1 MNMQKKA
8 ILFFSICVIAVCL
21 VTAFL
26 GYRNAISGFDKA
38 LTNKALNDGFY
49 LREVMDGKYDG
60 SWSIKNG
67 QLYKGDALINGKTD
81 NIDRLSEQTG
91 DAITIFQGDTRVST
105 TVKKEDGSRATGTKC
120 SAEVA
125 DRVLNKGETVNMV
138 TQVVGK
144 DYYVCYQPVKDSSNN
159 IIGMLFVGVP
169 ATDLDV
175 MANAFMTSMAIATVI
190 LILIMGVVVTFAVRH
205 TLSPLK
211 SVQSALEHVANGDLS
226 IPDLHIEGSDEIAM
240 LAHDTNSM
248 KNAIR
253 TLMSNI
259 AHSAEQVAAASQELT
274 ATANQT
280 GESIRVVANSAVK
293 MAENNQDQVREL
305 ENTHDKVSNMN
316 NDMTDLTNYSNDMK
330 EAANDS
336 LKGVANGQVTV
347 RKAIETMHNMSKQID
362 ASSVI
367 VEALGERSASIV
379 QVIETISNIASQ
391 TNLLALNAAI
401 EAARAGEAGR
411 GFAVV
416 AEEVRK
422 LAEQSEI
429 AAKSISDMITTIQS
443 DTIKAVQAMKENNEG
458 VQEGTKIVSEAG
470 AAFDQISEL
479 ITNMN
484 TQIDVSLKA
493 IEKTGIV
500 CNDIRDIMDN
510 VLQLGNRSANEAQG
524 VSASTEEQA
533 AMMDEIARASTS
545 LAELS
550 QSLQNYVTKFKI

>member
-8 ILFFSICVIAVCL
+8 ILFFSICLIVVC
-21 VTAFL
+21 VAMGFI
-26 GYRNAISGFDKA
+26 GYRNAVSGFSNA
-38 LTNKALNDGFY
+38 LTDQVQGDACY
-49 LREVMDGKYDG
+49 LEEVLANRYPGD
-60 SWSIKNG
+60 WHIKND
-67 QLYKGDALINGKTD
+67 QLYKGDTLINGKTTT
-81 NIDRLSEQTG
+81 IDMLGEKTG
-91 DAITIFQGDTRVST
+91 DAITIFQGDTRIT
-105 TVKKEDGSRATGTKC
+105 TTLKKDDGNRAVGTK
-120 SAEVA
+120 STPEVA
-125 DRVLNKGETVNMV
+125 DKVLNKGEQVNMQ
-138 TQVVGK
+138 TQVLGK
-144 DYYVCYQPVKDSSNN
+144 PYFVCYKPIKDASGSV
-159 IIGMLFVGVP
+159 IGMLFVGVP
-169 ATDLDV
+169 ATELEA
-175 MANAFMTSMAIATVI
+175 MAGIFISYQAVATVI
-190 LILIMGVVVTFAVRH
+190 LIIIMGIVVTLAVRR
-205 TLSPLK
+205 TLRPLK
-211 SVQSALEHVANGDLS
+211 QVQSALEHVANGDLS
-226 IPDLHIEGSDEIAM
+226 IPDLEIDGSDEIAL
-240 LAHDTNSM
+240 LAHDTNGM

-259 AHSAEQVAAASQELT
+259 AQSAEQVAAASEELT

-280 GESIRVVANSAVK
+280 GDSIRAVANSAVK
-293 MAENNQDQVREL
+293 MAENNQSQVMEL
-305 ENTHDKVSNMN
+305 ENTHTKVSDMN
-316 NDMTDLTNYSNDMK
+316 NDMGELTHCSNEMK
-330 EAANDS
+330 TAANNS
-336 LKGVANGQVTV
+336 LKGVSNGQVTV
-347 RKAIETMHNMSKQID
+347 RKAIDTMHNMSQQID

-429 AAKSISDMITTIQS
+429 AAQSISEMITTIQA

-470 AAFDQISEL
+470 EAFDQISDL
-479 ITNMN
+479 INDMN
-484 TQIDVSLKA
+484 NQIDVSLKA
-493 IEKTGIV
+493 IEKTGVV
-500 CNDIRDIMDN
+500 CNDIQGIMEN
-510 VLQLGNRSANEAQG
+510 VVQLGNRSADEAQG

-550 QSLQNYVTKFKI
+550 QSLQNYVTKFKL

>member
-144 DYYVCYQPVKDSSNN
+144 DYYVSYQPVKDSSNN

-175 MANAFMTSMAIATVI
+175 MANAFMTSMSIATVI

-226 IPDLHIEGSDEIAM
+226 IPDLHIEGSDEIAL

-493 IEKTGIV
+493 IEKTGVV
-500 CNDIRDIMDN
+500 CNDIRGIMDN
-510 VLQLGNRSANEAQG
+510 VLQLGNRSADEAQG

>member
-144 DYYVCYQPVKDSSNN
+144 DYYVSYQPVKDSSNN

-226 IPDLHIEGSDEIAM
+226 IPDLHIEGSDEIAL

-253 TLMSNI
+253 TLLSNI

>member
-144 DYYVCYQPVKDSSNN
+144 DYYVSYQPVKDSSNN

-253 TLMSNI
+253 TLLSNI

-510 VLQLGNRSANEAQG
+510 VLQLGSRSANEAQG

-550 QSLQNYVTKFKI
+550 QSLQNHVTKFKI

>member
-1 MNMQKKA
+1 MNMQKKS
-8 ILFFSICVIAVCL
+8 ILFFSICIIAVC
-21 VTAFL
+21 VAMAFL
-26 GYRNAISGFDKA
+26 GYRNAVSGFDKS
-38 LTNKALNDGFY
+38 LTDKALDDGMY
-49 LREVMDGKYDG
+49 LAEVIEGKYAG
-60 SWSIKNG
+60 AWSIKNG
-67 QLYKGDALINGKTD
+67 QLYKGDAVLNGKTD
-81 NIDRLSEQTG
+81 NIDRISEHTG

-120 SAEVA
+120 SEEVA
-125 DRVLNKGETVNMV
+125 ERVLNKGETVNMV
-138 TQVVGK
+138 TKVVGK
-144 DYYVCYQPVKDSSNN
+144 DYYVCYQPIKDSSNK

-169 ATDLDV
+169 ASDLDEMSSV
-175 MANAFMTSMAIATVI
+175 FLTSMAIATII

-205 TLSPLK
+205 TLQPLK
-211 SVQSALEHVANGDLS
+211 HVQSALESVSDGDLS
-226 IPDLHIEGSDEIAM
+226 IPDLQINGSDEIAH
-240 LAHDTNSM
+240 LAHDTNKM

-253 TLMSNI
+253 TLMTNI
-259 AHSAEQVAAASQELT
+259 AQSAEQVAAASQELT

-305 ENTHDKVSNMN
+305 ENTNGKVTDMN
-316 NDMTDLTNYSNDMK
+316 QDMGDLTSYSNDMK
-330 EAANDS
+330 TAANDS
-336 LKGVANGQVTV
+336 LKGVENGQVTV
-347 RKAIETMHNMSKQID
+347 RMAIDTMHNMSKQID

-367 VEALGERSASIV
+367 VEALGQRSADIV

-470 AAFDQISEL
+470 EAFDQISEL

-484 TQIDVSLKA
+484 NQIDVSLKA
-493 IEKTGIV
+493 IEKTGVV
-500 CNDIRDIMDN
+500 CNDIQNIMDN
-510 VLQLGNRSANEAQG
+510 VVQLGNRSADEAQS

-545 LAELS
+545 LAELA
-550 QSLQNYVTKFKI
+550 QSLQNYVSKFRI

>member
-67 QLYKGDALINGKTD
+67 QLYKGDALLNGKTD

-144 DYYVCYQPVKDSSNN
+144 DYYVCYQPVKDSSNH

-226 IPDLHIEGSDEIAM
+226 IPDLHIEGSDEIAL

-336 LKGVANGQVTV
+336 RKGVANGQVTV

>member
-26 GYRNAISGFDKA
+26 GYRNAISGFDRA
-38 LTNKALNDGFY
+38 LTSKALNDGFY
-49 LREVMDGKYDG
+49 LREVIDGLYNG
-60 SWSIKNG
+60 SWNIKNG
-67 QLYKGDALINGKTD
+67 QLYKGDALLNGKTD
-81 NIDRLSEQTG
+81 HIDRLSEETG

-125 DRVLNKGETVNMV
+125 DRVLVKGETVNMV

-144 DYYVCYQPVKDSSNN
+144 DYYVSYQPIKDSSNK

-169 ATDLDV
+169 ATDLDT
-175 MANAFMTSMAIATVI
+175 MANAFITSMAIATII

-211 SVQSALEHVANGDLS
+211 SVQRALENVANGDLS
-226 IPDLHIEGSDEIAM
+226 IPDLHIEGSDEIAL

-305 ENTHDKVSNMN
+305 ENTHYKVSDMN

-336 LKGVANGQVTV
+336 LKGVANGQITV
-347 RKAIETMHNMSKQID
+347 RKAIDTMHNMSKQID

-484 TQIDVSLKA
+484 SQIDVSLKA
-493 IEKTGIV
+493 IEKTGVV
-500 CNDIRDIMDN
+500 CNDIRGIMDN
-510 VLQLGNRSANEAQG
+510 VVQLGNRSADEAQG

-533 AMMDEIARASTS
+533 AMMDEIARASNS

>member
-226 IPDLHIEGSDEIAM
+226 IPDLHIEGSDEIAL

>member
-8 ILFFSICVIAVCL
+8 ILFFSICIIAVC
-21 VTAFL
+21 VAMAFL
-26 GYRNAISGFDKA
+26 GYRNAVSGFDKS
-38 LTNKALNDGFY
+38 LTDKALDDGMY
-49 LREVMDGKYDG
+49 LAEVIEGKYAG
-60 SWSIKNG
+60 AWSIKNG
-67 QLYKGDALINGKTD
+67 QLYKGDVVLNGKTD
-81 NIDRLSEQTG
+81 NIDRISEYTG

-120 SAEVA
+120 SEEVA
-125 DRVLNKGETVNMV
+125 ERVLNKGETVNMV
-138 TQVVGK
+138 TKVVGK
-144 DYYVCYQPVKDSSNN
+144 DYYVCYQPIKDSSNK

-169 ATDLDV
+169 ASDLDAMSSV
-175 MANAFMTSMAIATVI
+175 FLTSMAIATII

-205 TLSPLK
+205 TLQPLK
-211 SVQSALEHVANGDLS
+211 YVQSALESVSNGDLS
-226 IPDLHIEGSDEIAM
+226 IPDLQIDGSDEIAH
-240 LAHDTNSM
+240 LAHDTNKM

-259 AHSAEQVAAASQELT
+259 AQSAEQVAAASQQLT

-293 MAENNQDQVREL
+293 MAENNQNQVREL
-305 ENTHDKVSNMN
+305 ENTNGKVTDMN
-316 NDMTDLTNYSNDMK
+316 QDMGDLTSYSNDMK
-330 EAANDS
+330 TAANNS
-336 LKGVANGQVTV
+336 LKGVENGQVTV
-347 RKAIETMHNMSKQID
+347 RRAIDTMHNMSKQID

-367 VEALGERSASIV
+367 VEALGQRSADIV

-470 AAFDQISEL
+470 DAFDQISEL
-479 ITNMN
+479 ITDMTN
-484 TQIDVSLKA
+484 QIDVSLKA
-493 IEKTGIV
+493 IEKTGVV
-500 CNDIRDIMDN
+500 CNDIQNIMDN
-510 VLQLGNRSANEAQG
+510 VVQLGNRSADEAQS

-533 AMMDEIARASTS
+533 AMMDEIARASNS

-550 QSLQNYVTKFKI
+550 QSLQNYVTKFRI

>member
-1 MNMQKKA
+1 
-8 ILFFSICVIAVCL
+8 LFFSICVIAVCL

-144 DYYVCYQPVKDSSNN
+144 DYYVSYQPVKDSSNN

-226 IPDLHIEGSDEIAM
+226 IPDLHIEGSDEIAL